1 MADKK
6 NLPVSFTESTNFFV
20 EDEEEE
26 EEQVDIEIIGEETP
40 LISNEKDN
48 TNVRDN
54 SMDRDATFSIED
66 IENRLSDLSDEKPI
80 SSEKWSS
87 STDTSPQKSDDDGSR
102 NRINS
107 DDDPSLGPSFH
118 LGNKRVS
125 VRNVMASPR
134 RTSSFQDFGKVYE
147 MVPTQLKDNVK
158 LVTDPNLFDHEQGKM
173 YFAEYSFY
181 KNSHIP
187 KYALT
192 IQSSIYR
199 QIWDEVNDAYSAP
212 CGLYFCCH
220 GGDGAHT
227 GVSHDDHVD
236 IKLAW
241 FIIILVFGALISVEV
256 ALPWPESYGVSD
268 DTFSNPVEV

>member
-6 NLPVSFTESTNFFV
+6 NLLVSFTESTNFLV
-20 EDEEEE
+20 EVEEE
-26 EEQVDIEIIGEETP
+26 EEQVDMDIIDEETP
-40 LISNEKDN
+40 LIFNGRE
-48 TNVRDN
+48 N
-54 SMDRDATFSIED
+54 SINSDTTFSIED
-66 IENRLSDLSDEKPI
+66 IENRLSDLSDENPT
-80 SSEKWSS
+80 SSEKGSS
-87 STDTSPQKSDDDGSR
+87 SADNSPQKSDDDGSR

-107 DDDPSLGPSFH
+107 DDDPSLDPSLDPSFH

-125 VRNVMASPR
+125 ARNIMASPR
-134 RTSSFQDFGKVYE
+134 RTSSFQDFGEVYE

-158 LVTDPNLFDHEQGKM
+158 LVTDINLYDHEQGKM
-173 YFAEYSFY
+173 YFAEYSLY

-192 IQSSIYR
+192 VQSSIYR
-199 QIWDEVNDAYSAP
+199 QIWDEVNEAYSVP

-227 GVSHDDHVD
+227 GVSHDDYVD

-241 FIIILVFGALISVEV
+241 FILVLVFGALISVEV

>member
-1 MADKK
+1 MVDKK
-6 NLPVSFTESTNFFV
+6 TLVSFTESTNFVV

-26 EEQVDIEIIGEETP
+26 EEEEQVNMDIIGEETP
-40 LISNEKDN
+40 LISNG
-48 TNVRDN
+48 RDN
-54 SMDRDATFSIED
+54 ANIRGNSINSETTYSMED
-66 IENRLSDLSDEKPI
+66 IENIFSDLSDENP
-80 SSEKWSS
+80 SSEISCTSS
-87 STDTSPQKSDDDGSR
+87 E
-102 NRINS
+102 
-107 DDDPSLGPSFH
+107 DPSLDPSFH
-118 LGNKRVS
+118 LGNKRLS
-125 VRNVMASPR
+125 TRNIMTSPR
-134 RTSSFQDFGKVYE
+134 RTSSFQDFGEVYE

-158 LVTDPNLFDHEQGKM
+158 LVTDPNLYDHEQGKM

-199 QIWDEVNDAYSAP
+199 QIWDEVNEAYSVP

-227 GVSHDDHVD
+227 GVSHDDYVD

-241 FIIILVFGALISVEV
+241 FILILVFGALISVEV

-268 DTFSNPVEV
+268 DIFGNPVEV